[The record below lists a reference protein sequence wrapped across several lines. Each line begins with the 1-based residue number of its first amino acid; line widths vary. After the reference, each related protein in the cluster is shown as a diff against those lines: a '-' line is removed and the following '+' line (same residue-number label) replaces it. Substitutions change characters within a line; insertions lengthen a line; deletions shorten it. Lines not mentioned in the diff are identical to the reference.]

1 VNKNGENKEERNF
14 ETSVARK
21 KTAAVNSPI
30 TCEYFVATEHRGKI
44 SQPSRAIIGNES
56 VPIQLA
62 QCRFPGLAIFNAKI
76 LKKISNKIHGSNFSN
91 STRKLLWFEITKN
104 ADRNLR
110 KKLLCHLL

>member
-44 SQPSRAIIGNES
+44 SQPSHAIIGNES

-76 LKKISNKIHGSNFSN
+76 KYTEAIFRTALGNCYGLKLPKMLI
-91 STRKLLWFEITKN
+91 
-104 ADRNLR
+104 AV
-110 KKLLCHLL
+110 

>member
-1 VNKNGENKEERNF
+1 MNKNGENKEERNF

-44 SQPSRAIIGNES
+44 SQPSHAIIGNES

-76 LKKISNKIHGSNFSN
+76 LNFFF
-91 STRKLLWFEITKN
+91 K
-104 ADRNLR
+104 
-110 KKLLCHLL
+110 